1 MVAIL
6 KWLPK
11 SKKGNLSQANNWRG
25 ICLGDALAKIFSSIL
40 TERLNELMKE
50 EGIENQFRLQP
61 LRG

>member
-1 MVAIL
+1 MAIL

-40 TERLNELMKE
+40 MERLNELMKE
-50 EGIENQFRLQP
+50 EGIENQFGLQP